1 MIHTVSPLAIL
12 ASYIVM
18 FTTGMVFMAKPFMVA
33 SYSRRA
39 MKQNFQILYSNNH
52 IWHITNINNIIMI
65 MYIIQI
71 WYVFLHNHRHR

>member
-1 MIHTVSPLAIL
+1 
-12 ASYIVM
+12 
-18 FTTGMVFMAKPFMVA
+18 MAKPFMVA

-52 IWHITNINNIIMI
+52 IWYITNDINNIIMI

-71 WYVFLHNHRHR
+71 LYVLL